1 MTHKIML
8 TLLLCL
14 LISTGSSAEENTK
27 LSNDVFEEITKEY
40 SLKYA
45 AQNLEKN
52 KEIYLKM
59 LEKVDGASASAWKK
73 ILGDNIISQPIAALE
88 IISLSKMN
96 IESICP
102 PFFGEDTPDSVIND
116 WNQNAIDVL
125 KSFQMTD
132 KEDERTRQMC
142 LKSIIEVNEAMRKID

>member
-1 MTHKIML
+1 ML
-8 TLLLCL
+8 VMLLYL
-14 LISTGSSAEENTK
+14 LFSAGSSAEENTK

-40 SLKYA
+40 ILKYA

-52 KEIYLKM
+52 KEIYFKM

-73 ILGDNIISQPIAALE
+73 ILGDNIISQPIAAMEL
-88 IISLSKMN
+88 ISLSKMN

-102 PFFGEDTPDSVIND
+102 PFFGEDTPYIAIKN
-116 WNQNAIDVL
+116 WTQRAIDVL

-132 KEDERTRQMC
+132 KEVERTRQMC
-142 LKSIIEVNEAMRKID
+142 LKSIIEVNEEIRKKD